1 MKKNSRLTD
10 TKMKYFDILDSYG
23 KDDNMFPPLTDAQLA
38 VNLLCEYLLGED
50 YYVND
55 PLSPPQANTIIV
67 QDILHKYCNR
77 KVTKDYNKYKNA
89 KYILGQDNTWL
100 NII

>member
-23 KDDNMFPPLTDAQLA
+23 KYEFPPLTDAQLA

-55 PLSPPQANTIIV
+55 PLSPPQCNTVII

-77 KVTKDYNKYKNA
+77 EVTKDYNKYKR
-89 KYILGQDNTWL
+89 K
-100 NII
+100 

>member
-23 KDDNMFPPLTDAQLA
+23 KDDNMFPPQTDAQLA
-38 VNLLCEYLLGED
+38 VNLLCQYLLGED

-55 PLSPPQANTIIV
+55 PVPARQCNTVII

-77 KVTKDYNKYKNA
+77 EVTKDYNKYKNA
-89 KYILGQDNTWL
+89 KYILGQDNT
-100 NII
+100 

>member
-23 KDDNMFPPLTDAQLA
+23 KDDNMFPPTTDAQLA

-89 KYILGQDNTWL
+89 KHILGQDNT
-100 NII
+100 

>member
-50 YYVND
+50 YLKFTDKRDNKTILYGFKNSEKLEKV
-55 PLSPPQANTIIV
+55 LNTINE
-67 QDILHKYCNR
+67 YR
-77 KVTKDYNKYKNA
+77 
-89 KYILGQDNTWL
+89 L
-100 NII
+100 N